1 MILTQ
6 VKHYA
11 SKAAGISIFT
21 IAIAQKTLASAPTDL
36 QQGVKDVPPAGAGTN
51 LPTLITNVV
60 NTLLYIIGIAAVIM
74 LIVGGM
80 QYVMSQG
87 NESSVKNAKN
97 TILYAII
104 GVVIAVI
111 AYAVVNFVIGRFK

>member
-1 MILTQ
+1 MILSQ
-6 VKHYA
+6 IKRYA
-11 SKAAGISIFT
+11 SKAAGVYLATTLMI
-21 IAIAQKTLASAPTDL
+21 QKAWAAAPTDL
-36 QQGVKDVPPAGAGTN
+36 NSGVTDVHPSGASTN
-51 LPTLITNVV
+51 LPDLITKVV

-104 GVVIAVI
+104 GVVVAVI
-111 AYAVVNFVIGRFK
+111 AYAVVNFVIHRF